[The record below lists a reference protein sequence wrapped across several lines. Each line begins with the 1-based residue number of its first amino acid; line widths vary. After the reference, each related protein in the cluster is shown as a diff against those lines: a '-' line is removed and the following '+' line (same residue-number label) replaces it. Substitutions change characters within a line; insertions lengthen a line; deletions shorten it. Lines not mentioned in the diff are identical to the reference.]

1 MKKVVGF
8 PRLNEVGDISKK
20 KDSLL
25 IVVLFSLFLVGCN
38 ETGTVDTF
46 TSKEPDAAEALRL
59 NNQADIFQWEGNIFQ
74 TEIEWIDE
82 LEMNEDLFIGNI
94 KFNTTKAEDFKNGTA
109 NHLPIG
115 AKIYSAKE
123 RDDILIVKYDNV
135 VKQYLV
141 LSEG

>member
-1 MKKVVGF
+1 M
-8 PRLNEVGDISKK
+8 KK
-20 KDSLL
+20 KDYLL

-46 TSKEPDAAEALRL
+46 TSKKPDAAESLRL
-59 NNQADIFQWEGNIFQ
+59 NNQADIFQWEGNIFE

-82 LEMNEDLFIGNI
+82 LEINEDQYIGAI
-94 KFNTTKAEDFKNGTA
+94 KYNATKAEDFKNGTA

-123 RDDILIVKYDNV
+123 RDDILIVKYDDV
-135 VKQYLV
+135 VKRYLV

>member
-1 MKKVVGF
+1 LKKVVGF
-8 PRLNEVGDISKK
+8 PRLNEVGDILKK

-46 TSKEPDAAEALRL
+46 TSKKPDAAEALRL

-74 TEIEWIDE
+74 TVIEWIDE

-94 KFNTTKAEDFKNGTA
+94 KFNATKAEDFKMVQRT
-109 NHLPIG
+109 
-115 AKIYSAKE
+115 IYRLVQRFIQQK
-123 RDDILIVKYDNV
+123 NV
-135 VKQYLV
+135 MIF
-141 LSEG
+141 LS

>member
-1 MKKVVGF
+1 M
-8 PRLNEVGDISKK
+8 KK
-20 KDSLL
+20 KDYLL
-25 IVVLFSLFLVGCN
+25 IVVLFSLSLVGCN

-46 TSKEPDAAEALRL
+46 TSKKPDAAESLRL
-59 NNQADIFQWEGNIFQ
+59 NNQADIFQWEGNIFE

-82 LEMNEDLFIGNI
+82 LEINEDQYIGAI
-94 KFNTTKAEDFKNGTA
+94 KYNATKAEDFKNGTA

-135 VKQYLV
+135 VKRYLV